1 MNIVP
6 YEQKYAAQIAALLN
20 DFLPFELETAD
31 TVDHAGGI
39 RYLAVNEQD
48 QVVGYIA
55 GYEIIDF
62 HTEFPYFHEDLRPL
76 QQLVASG
83 PSYYTSH
90 FVVHPNERKKGIG
103 TKLVEAYLE
112 AAQQFAKTIITVG
125 WVQSD
130 TNRWAA
136 ERQFVAQGFEPFIYM
151 PRYFEPYQVDCPSCN
166 GLCYCDAHIF
176 VIKQTGT

>member
-31 TVDHAGGI
+31 TVKQAGGI
-39 RYLAVNEQD
+39 RYLAVNERD
-48 QVVGYIA
+48 EVVGYIA
-55 GYEIIDF
+55 GYEIMDF
-62 HTEFPYFHEDLRPL
+62 KQDFPYFHEELQPL
-76 QQLVASG
+76 KELVTSDV
-83 PSYYTSH
+83 SYYTSH
-90 FVVHPNERKKGIG
+90 FVVHPNERKQGIG
-103 TKLVEAYLE
+103 TKLVHAYLE
-112 AAQQFAKTIITVG
+112 AAQPIAKTIITVG

-136 ERQFVAQGFEPFIYM
+136 ERQFVAQGFESFIYM
-151 PRYFEPYQVDCPSCN
+151 PRYFEPYEVDCPSCN

-176 VIKQTGT
+176 VK

>member
-6 YEQKYAAQIAALLN
+6 YEIKYAAKIAALLN
-20 DFLPFELETAD
+20 DYLPFEIENAHTID
-31 TVDHAGGI
+31 QAGGI
-39 RYLAVNEQD
+39 RYLSLNEHEE
-48 QVVGYIA
+48 VVGYIA

-62 HTEFPYFHEDLRPL
+62 NKDFPYFQNEL
-76 QQLVASG
+76 QFLKERVSSG
-83 PSYYTSH
+83 TAFYTSH

-103 TKLVEAYLE
+103 TELLRAYLS
-112 AAQQFAKTIITVG
+112 AAETIAQTIITVG

-136 ERQFVAQGFEPFIYM
+136 ERQFVEQGFEPVIYM
-151 PRYFEPYQVDCPSCN
+151 PRYFEPYKVDCPSCK

-176 VIKQTGT
+176 IK